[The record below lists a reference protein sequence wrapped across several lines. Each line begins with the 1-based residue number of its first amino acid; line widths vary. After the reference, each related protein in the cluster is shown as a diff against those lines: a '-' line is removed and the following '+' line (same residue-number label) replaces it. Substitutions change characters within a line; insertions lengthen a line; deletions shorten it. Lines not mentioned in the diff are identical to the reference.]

1 MPASHVQLRIEVETE
16 GAEQLTALRQQLDR
30 LGAAGSDAFAQLDTS
45 VAAVLDK
52 LKLSR
57 SLVAESTTSFI
68 ASQRQLIAGLAPLFD
83 SFFRT
88 VFTGSRSL
96 RDGLKRLWGDFLDFF
111 LGLTRRMVAG
121 WLNGLQLMT
130 GPALRGGFGGGGAG
144 RGGIFGGILGG
155 ILGLPGLGGIGPGG
169 TAPTFPTQQFTGLGA
184 RFGLLPSAGLSAL
197 GGPASGWG
205 AVAGPAGTVPGV
217 GGAGGLTAS
226 ALGGLGG
233 LAGVAGL
240 LGLAGFS
247 LAGAGVRRGN
257 VALGGIGGF
266 LAGGA
271 LGTLVGGSSLLA
283 GTALGAFAGP
293 IGAAIGAIVGV
304 IMASLQRGKL
314 KREASRIADQGF
326 AEMRRVLEEFKR
338 FQVDFESALSQVN
351 AVWAQMVQGWSGM
364 GKVGRRSIQSQ
375 QPFFQQIVDEINR
388 IQKARELRGQII
400 GGLPI
405 PEFQL
410 GGVVRTIQ
418 NQNGRI
424 LAFLHQGEAVLN
436 RRAVQAVGERRIDEL
451 NSRPFAAAQGDSF
464 NITINAVDGESMER
478 WLSRNEGRLVR
489 FLRRA
494 ARDRGMRPPL

>member
-155 ILGLPGLGGIGPGG
+155 TLGIPGLGIPIGTP
-169 TAPTFPTQQFTGLGA
+169 PTFPTQQFAGVGA

-205 AVAGPAGTVPGV
+205 AVTGPAGTIPGI

-226 ALGGLGG
+226 GLG
-233 LAGVAGL
+233 GVAGL
-240 LGLAGFS
+240 LGLAGFAV
-247 LAGAGVRRGN
+247 AGAGVRRGN

-314 KREASRIADQGF
+314 KREASRIADTGF

-410 GGVVRTIQ
+410 GGMVRTIQ

-451 NSRPFAAAQGDSF
+451 NSRPFAAAQGNSF

-489 FLRRA
+489 FIRRA
-494 ARDRGMRPPL
+494 ARDRGLRPPL